1 MSKYIKMNEVI
12 PPYFAV
18 IFTSKLKENSKEYDQ
33 MAEKM
38 YSLAK
43 LQEGFLNFKSVRRQ
57 L

>member
-1 MSKYIKMNEVI
+1 MNEVI

-18 IFTSKLKENSKEYDQ
+18 IFTSKLKENSKEHDQ

-43 LQEGFLNFKSVRRQ
+43 LQEGFLGFKSVRQQ

>member
-1 MSKYIKMNEVI
+1 MNEVI

-33 MAEKM
+33 MDEKM

-43 LQEGFLNFKSVRRQ
+43 LQEGFLGFKSVRQQ

>member
-12 PPYFAV
+12 PPSFAV

-43 LQEGFLNFKSVRRQ
+43 LQEGFFRF
-57 L
+57 